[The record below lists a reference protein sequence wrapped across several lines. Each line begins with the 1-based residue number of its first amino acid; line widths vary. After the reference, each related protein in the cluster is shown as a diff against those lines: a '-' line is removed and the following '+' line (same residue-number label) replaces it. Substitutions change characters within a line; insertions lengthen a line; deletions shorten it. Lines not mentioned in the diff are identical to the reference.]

1 MSDLPFPPIAVVAD
15 DDGVTRRLLTML
27 LERQGFSVLVAEDGQ
42 AALQQVRNGRPR
54 IVFLDASMPALDGY
68 EVCRQIRQDAS
79 DPEPTVIM
87 LTAAGQDSDRR
98 RAAVAGVNEFLTK
111 PFSPSK
117 LAARLQQLTRES
129 PE

>member
-1 MSDLPFPPIAVVAD
+1 VAD

-27 LERQGFSVLVAEDGQ
+27 LERHGFQVLVAEDGQ
-42 AALQQVRNGRPR
+42 AALRQVRHGKPR

-98 RAAVAGVNEFLTK
+98 RAAAAGVNEFLTK

-117 LAARLQQLTRES
+117 LAARLQQLTLEA
-129 PE
+129 P

>member
-1 MSDLPFPPIAVVAD
+1 VAD

-27 LERQGFSVLVAEDGQ
+27 LERQGFRVMVAEDGQ
-42 AALQQVRNGRPR
+42 AALRQVRTGKPR
-54 IVFLDASMPALDGY
+54 IVFLDASMPTLDGY
-68 EVCRQIRQDAS
+68 EVCRRIRQDAP

-87 LTAAGQDSDRR
+87 LTAGGQDSDRL
-98 RAAVAGVNEFLTK
+98 RAAAAGVNEFLTK

-117 LAARLQQLTRES
+117 LAARLQQLRLES